1 MYELRGYNGFSKL
14 QHPSKNTMSEDTAR
28 ILKQGYYA
36 SVSYVDELFGKV
48 IQHLKDLK
56 IYDNTIIIVWGDHGW
71 KLGEHNG
78 WCKQTNYNI
87 DIHVPMIIYTPDNLN
102 KGKQTFEITELI
114 DMFPSLCELAD
125 IDAPKYLQGTS
136 FVPLIETPKKEW
148 KKAAFSQFHRRPK
161 VTPDGERYMGY
172 SIKTKKYHY
181 VEWYYWDHLAGE
193 KGDFVTNELYDSKA
207 DPDENKNI
215 SNQEQN
221 KEIIKMLSNQLKDGW
236 RSAMPN
242 KNN

>member
-14 QHPSKNTMSEDTAR
+14 QHPSKNIMSEDTAR

-87 DIHVPMIIYTPDNLN
+87 DIQVPMIIYTPDNLN

-136 FVPLIETPKKEW
+136 FVPLIENPKKEW

-193 KGDFVTNELYDSKA
+193 KGDFATNELYDSQT

-215 SNQEQN
+215 ANQEQN
-221 KEIIKMLSNQLKDGW
+221 KEIIKMLSNQLQDGW
-236 RSAMPN
+236 RAAMPN